1 MNQVFDFKR
10 FTLLVAKHWNENRK
24 KYLLGLVAMAGLLFF
39 WYGFML
45 IVDDGQ
51 RIFENMQVMTYF
63 FGLALTGCFY
73 GSILFAEL
81 SSGPKA
87 MNYLIFPA
95 SHLEKLVCGLLY
107 GVVLFFIAYTLVFY
121 IVDIPMVMLGNSLHK
136 SNYPGEVV
144 SQPAEIVNIF
154 WKPFSDDHPGTN
166 PNPHVLFI
174 LMYFAVQSAYIL
186 GSVYFPKFS
195 FIKTTISLLLVALL
209 LSLYLGKI
217 LQPLLPDG
225 GHYQSFT
232 SFSVF
237 ENNDF
242 NKQKIVSLPEWT
254 TDTITFLLKF
264 AFAPIF
270 WVVTYFR
277 FKEKEV

>member
-1 MNQVFDFKR
+1 
-10 FTLLVAKHWNENRK
+10 
-24 KYLLGLVAMAGLLFF
+24 LGLVAMAGLLFF

-45 IVDDGQ
+45 IVDGGQ

-136 SNYPGEVV
+136 SNFPGEAV
-144 SQPAEIVNIF
+144 SKSSEIANVF
-154 WKPFSDDHPGTN
+154 WRTFSDERPTTDS
-166 PNPHVLFI
+166 NPHVLFI

-209 LSLYLGKI
+209 ISLYVAKI
-217 LQPLLPDG
+217 LQPMLPDG
-225 GHYQSFT
+225 GHYVSLT
-232 SFSVF
+232 SFRIF

-242 NKQKIVSLPEWT
+242 NQQKIVSLPGWT
-254 TDTITFLLKF
+254 NNTLTFLLKF